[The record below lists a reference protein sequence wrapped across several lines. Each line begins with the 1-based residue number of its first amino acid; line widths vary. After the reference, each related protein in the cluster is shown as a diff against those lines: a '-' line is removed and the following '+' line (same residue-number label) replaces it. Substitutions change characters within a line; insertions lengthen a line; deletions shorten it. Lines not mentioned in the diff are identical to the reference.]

1 VSSKAYTAVDSDKS
15 VEQPSGS
22 VSSTSNSTAVGGL
35 FTFEGSEIIS
45 RVGLSWISTE
55 QACSNVDQEI
65 PKGTDFAAVVEDAV
79 SEWNTKVFSKIQTTS
94 TNSTSLSLLYTSL
107 YHMHL
112 IPTNQTGENPGWD
125 SSEPYYQDIFTFWVN
140 PTLVIYF

>member
-1 VSSKAYTAVDSDKS
+1 VDSDKS

>member
-1 VSSKAYTAVDSDKS
+1 MNSDKS

-22 VSSTSNSTAVGGL
+22 VSSTSNSTAVGGV
-35 FTFEGSEIIS
+35 FTFSDSEITS
-45 RVGLSWISTE
+45 RVGISWISTE
-55 QACSNVDQEI
+55 QACNNVDQEI

-79 SEWNTKVFSKIQTTS
+79 LEWNTKVFSKITTTS

-112 IPTNQTGENPGWD
+112 IPTNQTGENPGWE
-125 SSEPYYQDIFTFWVN
+125 SSEPYYQDIFTFWVDFA
-140 PTLVIYF
+140 LALHF